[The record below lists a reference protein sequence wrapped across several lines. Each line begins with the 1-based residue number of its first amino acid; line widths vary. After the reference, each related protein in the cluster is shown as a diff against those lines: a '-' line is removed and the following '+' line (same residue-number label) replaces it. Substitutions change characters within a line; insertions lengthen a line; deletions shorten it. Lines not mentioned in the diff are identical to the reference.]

1 MYTIFVDGEKIIL
14 YYFRRN
20 GARPQPDPESGGWS
34 VREKESFDER
44 EPGQKASGIPGQRR
58 GYPGKNNKREA
69 VYMSK
74 VFSEEEMKVRCVIP
88 GARGRIDMPV
98 FSAPIT
104 AKENM
109 KRAIYDKNPLF
120 MPSYRYYQ
128 NFTPRVVPDIEA
140 RGFIMDGG
148 APAQHPEGFKD
159 MFGIN
164 WLFIPVAGGS
174 MVEPGN
180 PLMTDMNEWEEKV
193 VWPDIDSWDWT
204 GQAELSKEFIKQ
216 EELALVPTLMTGYFE
231 RMISMMDFEGA
242 AMALIDEEQQEAV
255 HGFLDKL
262 ADLYCRIID
271 KYLEYFPGID
281 GFTVHDDWGSQRA
294 PFFSLDTVREMLV
307 PPLSKVV
314 KHVHSKGL
322 FYDMHCCGQVEALL
336 PAMIEAGVDSWSGQP
351 MNDKAMLYHK
361 YGKEILI
368 GVETPD
374 IPEDMPDAQVD
385 EIAKKYVEE
394 FMVPGA
400 PAMIGFS
407 SQILNPYFFEAVYR
421 YSREKAGE

>member
-58 GYPGKNNKREA
+58 RYPGKNNNKREA

-140 RGFIMDGG
+140 RGFIMDG
-148 APAQHPEGFKD
+148 ALRPSIRRD
-159 MFGIN
+159 LRICS
-164 WLFIPVAGGS
+164 GS
-174 MVEPGN
+174 
-180 PLMTDMNEWEEKV
+180 
-193 VWPDIDSWDWT
+193 T
-204 GQAELSKEFIKQ
+204 GCLSRWQA
-216 EELALVPTLMTGYFE
+216 VP
-231 RMISMMDFEGA
+231 
-242 AMALIDEEQQEAV
+242 
-255 HGFLDKL
+255 
-262 ADLYCRIID
+262 
-271 KYLEYFPGID
+271 
-281 GFTVHDDWGSQRA
+281 W
-294 PFFSLDTVREMLV
+294 
-307 PPLSKVV
+307 
-314 KHVHSKGL
+314 
-322 FYDMHCCGQVEALL
+322 
-336 PAMIEAGVDSWSGQP
+336 
-351 MNDKAMLYHK
+351 
-361 YGKEILI
+361 
-368 GVETPD
+368 
-374 IPEDMPDAQVD
+374 
-385 EIAKKYVEE
+385 
-394 FMVPGA
+394 
-400 PAMIGFS
+400 
-407 SQILNPYFFEAVYR
+407 
-421 YSREKAGE
+421 

>member
-1 MYTIFVDGEKIIL
+1 
-14 YYFRRN
+14 
-20 GARPQPDPESGGWS
+20 
-34 VREKESFDER
+34 
-44 EPGQKASGIPGQRR
+44 
-58 GYPGKNNKREA
+58 
-69 VYMSK
+69 MSK

-193 VWPDIDSWDWT
+193 VWPDIDSWDWA

-255 HGFLDKL
+255 HDSLISW
-262 ADLYCRIID
+262 RI
-271 KYLEYFPGID
+271 
-281 GFTVHDDWGSQRA
+281 FT
-294 PFFSLDTVREMLV
+294 
-307 PPLSKVV
+307 
-314 KHVHSKGL
+314 
-322 FYDMHCCGQVEALL
+322 
-336 PAMIEAGVDSWSGQP
+336 AG
-351 MNDKAMLYHK
+351 
-361 YGKEILI
+361 
-368 GVETPD
+368 
-374 IPEDMPDAQVD
+374 
-385 EIAKKYVEE
+385 
-394 FMVPGA
+394 
-400 PAMIGFS
+400 
-407 SQILNPYFFEAVYR
+407 
-421 YSREKAGE
+421 